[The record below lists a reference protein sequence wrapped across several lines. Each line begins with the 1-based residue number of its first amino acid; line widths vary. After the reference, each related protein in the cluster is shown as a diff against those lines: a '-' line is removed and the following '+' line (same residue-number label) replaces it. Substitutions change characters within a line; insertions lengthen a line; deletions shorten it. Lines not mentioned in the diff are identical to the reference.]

1 METFDC
7 AEYVDRTAMILD
19 LEINPEYRD
28 NVIANFERIRQIAQL
43 VNEFPIPETVEAA
56 PIFEP

>member
-1 METFDC
+1 MEKFDV
-7 AEYVDRTAMILD
+7 AEYVDRTAAILD
-19 LEINPEYRD
+19 LEIHPEYRD

-43 VNEFPIPETVEAA
+43 VNEFVLPETVEAA